1 VPEGAHFSKEETM
14 KIKTNVRA
22 GQGGADDTTPD
33 TSTSSSN
40 QKQKGKSSGGGATV
54 PVSRCVGI

>member
-1 VPEGAHFSKEETM
+1 M

-22 GQGGADDTTPD
+22 GKAGADDVVDTS

-40 QKQKGKSSGGGATV
+40 QRQNGKTPV
-54 PVSRCVGI
+54 VVTPPVSRCVGL

>member
-1 VPEGAHFSKEETM
+1 M

-22 GQGGADDTTPD
+22 GKNGADDVLPD
-33 TSTSSSN
+33 TSSSSSK
-40 QKQKGKSSGGGATV
+40 QKQNGKSTTV

>member
-1 VPEGAHFSKEETM
+1 M

-22 GQGGADDTTPD
+22 GKNGADDVGTD

-40 QKQKGKSSGGGATV
+40 QKQKGKPVAV

>member
-1 VPEGAHFSKEETM
+1 M

-22 GQGGADDTTPD
+22 GKNGADDTTVETE
-33 TSTSSSN
+33 TSSSSSN
-40 QKQKGKSSGGGATV
+40 QKQKGKSVPV

>member
-1 VPEGAHFSKEETM
+1 M

-22 GQGGADDTTPD
+22 GKNGADDVGGD
-33 TSTSSSN
+33 TSSSTSSSK
-40 QKQKGKSSGGGATV
+40 QKQNGKSSTPAV

>member
-1 VPEGAHFSKEETM
+1 M

-22 GQGGADDTTPD
+22 GKNGADDVGGASSS
-33 TSTSSSN
+33 STSSSN
-40 QKQKGKSSGGGATV
+40 QKQKGKSSTPVV

>member
-1 VPEGAHFSKEETM
+1 M

-22 GQGGADDTTPD
+22 GKNGADDTGAD
-33 TSTSSSN
+33 TSTSTSN
-40 QKQKGKSSGGGATV
+40 SKQKQNGKSVAV

>member
-1 VPEGAHFSKEETM
+1 M

-22 GQGGADDTTPD
+22 GKNGADDTTVE
-33 TSTSSSN
+33 TETSSSTSSSN
-40 QKQKGKSSGGGATV
+40 QKQKGKSSSTPVV

>member
-1 VPEGAHFSKEETM
+1 M

-22 GQGGADDTTPD
+22 GKNGADDVVDTSDTSSAAD

-40 QKQKGKSSGGGATV
+40 QKQKGKASGGGATV
-54 PVSRCVGI
+54 VYTVYSRCTGA

>member
-1 VPEGAHFSKEETM
+1 M

-22 GQGGADDTTPD
+22 GKNGADDAAD
-33 TSTSSSN
+33 DSSSSSTSSSN
-40 QKQKGKSSGGGATV
+40 QKQKGKDKTPVV

>member
-1 VPEGAHFSKEETM
+1 M

-22 GQGGADDTTPD
+22 GKNGADDTTVETE
-33 TSTSSSN
+33 TSSSSSN
-40 QKQKGKSSGGGATV
+40 QKQKGKSSSTPVV

>member
-1 VPEGAHFSKEETM
+1 M

-22 GQGGADDTTPD
+22 GKNGADDVGGD

-40 QKQKGKSSGGGATV
+40 QKQKGKSSGGGSTV
-54 PVSRCVGI
+54 PVSRCVGL